1 MAKAPRSRCGRIAAV
16 KGTSCA
22 GLAEVN
28 PWKGGGIAFV
38 FSDAGAYTFVWR
50 SLSGSRIRL
59 VEREG
64 DHSLVSVYEMPKV
77 GDLIAGKYRLEK
89 VAGEGGMGIV
99 YAAQHL
105 ILRQRVA
112 VKVLLPDAAT
122 SELVVERFAREAQA
136 AARIQSEHVA
146 RVMDAG
152 STDTGAPFLVMEYLE
167 GCDLEEL
174 LSVEGPL
181 PLTDVVDYLMQSL
194 EALAHAHAVGLVHR
208 DIKPA
213 NLFLACRPDG
223 GNVIKMLDFGISK
236 AMVSRPEEKVLT
248 GQAVLGSPVYMSPE
262 QLRNAKDID
271 ARADIWS
278 LGVVAYEL
286 LAGKP
291 PFDGDGVGEI
301 FAAILEKDPQ
311 PVHTVNWRLPPEISE
326 VIAKCLQR
334 KPEDRWSDAAALARA
349 LKPFGSGIWNSVVE
363 RADQVLT
370 RAKLFK
376 RPETPSE
383 ARRVVDALTAV
394 AERARTTGGG
404 SFTQNGSAV
413 GTGTGIELLLTSK
426 QEAAPDAPRSE
437 PRDAH
442 AGDTRE
448 DGVKTRARGFVWRL
462 GAAKWVAAGAAA
474 VIVVGAVAAVA
485 SARSGRA
492 AKHPPLSAA
501 VAGVDPHAAVQ
512 GSTPSGVARAP
523 GDESRPDNT
532 DPADPADPSASGG
545 SGEAPMVMDL
555 PDSPGHTG
563 GAQPSRNSK
572 PGKPQRPKFLNTRE

>member
-1 MAKAPRSRCGRIAAV
+1 
-16 KGTSCA
+16 
-22 GLAEVN
+22 
-28 PWKGGGIAFV
+28 
-38 FSDAGAYTFVWR
+38 
-50 SLSGSRIRL
+50 
-59 VEREG
+59 
-64 DHSLVSVYEMPKV
+64 MPKV
-77 GDLIAGKYRLEK
+77 GDVIAGKYRLER

-99 YAAQHL
+99 YAAEHL
-105 ILRQRVA
+105 VLRQRVA

-122 SELVVERFAREAQA
+122 SEMVVERFAREAQA
-136 AARIQSEHVA
+136 NARIQSEHVA

-152 STDTGAPFLVMEYLE
+152 STATGAPFLVMEYLE

-181 PLTDVVDYLMQSL
+181 PLTDVVDYLMQAL

-236 AMVSRPEEKVLT
+236 AIRSRPEEKVLT

-301 FAAILEKDPQ
+301 FAAILEKDPE
-311 PVHTVNWRLPPEISE
+311 PVHIVNWRLPPEISS

-334 KPEDRWSDAAALARA
+334 KVEDRWADAAALARA
-349 LKPFGSGIWNSVVE
+349 LKPFGSGAWTSVVE
-363 RADQVLT
+363 RAEQVLT

-383 ARRVVDALTAV
+383 ARRVVDALDAV
-394 AERARTTGGG
+394 ALRARTMNGQGTMTGEPIPL
-404 SFTQNGSAV
+404 TTPSARV
-413 GTGTGIELLLTSK
+413 KSDQG
-426 QEAAPDAPRSE
+426 AAGR
-437 PRDAH
+437 
-442 AGDTRE
+442 DTRE
-448 DGVKTRARGFVWRL
+448 DGVTTRAQGFVWRM
-462 GAAKWVAAGAAA
+462 GAARWVAAAA
-474 VIVVGAVAAVA
+474 VVVVGAVAAVA
-485 SARSGRA
+485 AVRSGRGA
-492 AKHPPLSAA
+492 SSDKHPTLNGA
-501 VAGVDPHAAVQ
+501 VANVD
-512 GSTPSGVARAP
+512 SRP
-523 GDESRPDNT
+523 GDPSQGANGGAGRSDDTGDIDNPG
-532 DPADPADPSASGG
+532 DGDG
-545 SGEAPMVMDL
+545 APMVMDL
-555 PDSPGHTG
+555 PDTPGHTG
-563 GAQPSRNSK
+563 DAKRSRNTK